1 MRARLRSA
9 QRCTIWIAAILST
22 MLATVAGPAF
32 GQAPG
37 GTLTM
42 LASSD
47 VDYLDPGHTYYTFGE
62 MVTLATNR
70 PLYSFKPD
78 DASKPV
84 PDLADGEAQISAD
97 KKTVTVKIRKGVKYA
112 PPVNRDVTSADVKYA
127 IERFF
132 SVNVGGQYP
141 GYFNVIQGSPTKPT
155 TGVKKI
161 SGITTPDAQTIVF
174 NLKAPTAVSFVAALV
189 MPITV
194 PVPEEYAAKFDQK
207 NPSTYNTHVAFSGPY
222 QISNNSSGSLTGYKP
237 GKSINIIRNPNWDA

>member
-78 DASKPV
+78 DALHPV
-84 PDLADGEAQISAD
+84 PDLAADQPQVSAD
-97 KKTVTVKIRKGVKYA
+97 LKTVTI
-112 PPVNRDVTSADVKYA
+112 P
-127 IERFF
+127 I
-132 SVNVGGQYP
+132 
-141 GYFNVIQGSPTKPT
+141 
-155 TGVKKI
+155 
-161 SGITTPDAQTIVF
+161 
-174 NLKAPTAVSFVAALV
+174 KA
-189 MPITV
+189 
-194 PVPEEYAAKFDQK
+194 
-207 NPSTYNTHVAFSGPY
+207 
-222 QISNNSSGSLTGYKP
+222 
-237 GKSINIIRNPNWDA
+237 